1 MSLHFNIGRS
11 QLKYEKGEIMVNY
24 NLEPNEAILIQSTSV
39 LCEGGGLMTAYTD
52 ELILTN
58 INIIHISKG
67 MFGNTKGVKKYP
79 LSQVKI
85 VNGQAQAILGKSSNG
100 MPDLQIYF
108 VNGQLA
114 FQFQSSGKKEIID
127 FANGISKVLTGN
139 KSEQSSVANPFA
151 IPGAEMVA
159 ETFKDTIN
167 VLKGSLGIKPKDKA
181 ADKSVK
187 VTKKC
192 IGCMAPLTGT
202 KGQSIRC
209 QYCDTDQILE

>member
-1 MSLHFNIGRS
+1 
-11 QLKYEKGEIMVNY
+11 MVNY
-24 NLEPNEAILIQSTSV
+24 NLEPNEIILIQSTGV
-39 LCEGGGLMTAYTD
+39 LCESGKLMTAYTD

-58 INIIHISKG
+58 ISIIHVSKG

-85 VNGQAQAILGKSSNG
+85 VNDEAQAILGKSSNG
-100 MPDLQIYF
+100 TPDLQIYF

-114 FQFQSSGKKEIID
+114 FQFQSSGKKEIIK
-127 FANGISKVLTGN
+127 FVNGISEVLTGN
-139 KSEQSSVANPFA
+139 KSLRSSVANPFA
-151 IPGAEMVA
+151 IPGAEVVA
-159 ETFKDTIN
+159 ETLKDTIN
-167 VLKGSLGIKPKDKA
+167 VLKGSFGIKPKDRA
-181 ADKSVK
+181 ANKSVK

-209 QYCDTDQILE
+209 RYCDTDQIL